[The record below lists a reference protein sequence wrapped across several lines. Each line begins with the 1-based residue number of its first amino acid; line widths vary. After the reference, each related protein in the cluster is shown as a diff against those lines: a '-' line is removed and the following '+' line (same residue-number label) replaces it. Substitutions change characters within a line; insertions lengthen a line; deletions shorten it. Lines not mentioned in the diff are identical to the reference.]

1 MKILITGASGV
12 IGQSLIEM
20 LSDYSSSIDATFYK
34 NKPKIVI
41 NIEPIYQTLSN
52 NSPVDMQ
59 SIKYMKD
66 RNYLPDFLSSLLIYL
81 FFARQIYYL

>member
-34 NKPKIVI
+34 NKPKII
-41 NIEPIYQTLSN
+41 SRKI
-52 NSPVDMQ
+52 
-59 SIKYMKD
+59 
-66 RNYLPDFLSSLLIYL
+66 LIL
-81 FFARQIYYL
+81 

>member
-34 NKPKIVI
+34 NKPKIKMKI
-41 NIEPIYQTLSN
+41 NIIFSD
-52 NSPVDMQ
+52 VDALIF
-59 SIKYMKD
+59 SI
-66 RNYLPDFLSSLLIYL
+66 IE
-81 FFARQIYYL
+81 